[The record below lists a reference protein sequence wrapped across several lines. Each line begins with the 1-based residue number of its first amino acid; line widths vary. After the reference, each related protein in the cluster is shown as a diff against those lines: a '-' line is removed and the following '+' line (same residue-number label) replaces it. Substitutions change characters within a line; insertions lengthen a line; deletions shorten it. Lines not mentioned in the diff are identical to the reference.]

1 MIRLFIVA
9 AIALAGY
16 FVWRI
21 SLMKLKIGADLT
33 NVSWRMFYAA
43 IVVDGVMRELG
54 SEAIITSGADGK
66 HSARSKHYPEN
77 NLSGMV
83 EALDFRTWGIDPE
96 SAALRIRNRLGRD
109 YDVVVEATHLHVEY
123 DPEVELT
130 A

>member
-1 MIRLFIVA
+1 MMRLFIVA

-21 SLMKLKIGADLT
+21 SLMKLKLGASLE

-54 SEAIITSGADGK
+54 SEAIITAGGDGK
-66 HSARSKHYPEN
+66 HSARSKHYAEN
-77 NLSGMV
+77 NPSGMV
-83 EALDFRTWGIDPE
+83 EALDFRTWGVDPE
-96 SAALRIRNRLGRD
+96 QAALRTRNRLGRD
-109 YDVVVEATHLHVEY
+109 YDVVVEKTHMHVEY
-123 DPEVELT
+123 DPEVI